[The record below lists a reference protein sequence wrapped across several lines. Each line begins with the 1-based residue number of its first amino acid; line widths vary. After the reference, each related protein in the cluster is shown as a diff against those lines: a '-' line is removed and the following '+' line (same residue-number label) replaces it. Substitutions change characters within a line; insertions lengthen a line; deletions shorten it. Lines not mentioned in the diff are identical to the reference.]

1 MFVYNNKKKIVISY
15 YYKLSYY
22 YYHIIINTFDFDKF
36 YEINISCV
44 EEETRWKKSKK
55 IAISFNNIIKIK
67 IQKRYK
73 ITVK

>member
-1 MFVYNNKKKIVISY
+1 MFVYNNKKKIV
-15 YYKLSYY
+15 
-22 YYHIIINTFDFDKF
+22 YHIIINTFDFDKF
-36 YEINISCV
+36 YKINISCV